1 MIYTCTFNPSLD
13 YYITLNQEL
22 EFDKINRSTKESYLP
37 GGKGVNVSIVL
48 NNFEIPTVALG
59 FLGGFI
65 RDFYLN
71 MLIKYPYM
79 QTLFTSIKE
88 NSRINIKL
96 SAGKETDIN
105 GSGPMI
111 SDEEWQRFY
120 KRTEKIDN
128 RDILIISGNIQKEL
142 EERVVALLEELSK
155 RHVPIIL
162 DTNSSL
168 VEKCLKFQPVLV
180 KLNVEKLSEI
190 FKEDFSDDFNKVVE
204 KTKML
209 SSHGAGNVL
218 VTLKDNDSIMVSGL
232 DVYKSKEIDFEIKN
246 TTGSEDSMVAG
257 FVLSLLRGA
266 NSLESY
272 RYAIAASYATM
283 SSDSL
288 GTRDDIEKYY
298 DEVEVVH
305 L

>member
-13 YYITLNQEL
+13 YYMDLGKEL
-22 EFDKINRSTKESYLP
+22 EFDKINRSIKEKYFP

-71 MLIKYPYM
+71 MLTKYPYM

-96 SAGKETDIN
+96 SAKQEMDIN
-105 GSGPMI
+105 SLGPVI
-111 SDEEWQRFY
+111 NDEEWERFY
-120 KRTEKIDN
+120 KRTQKIDN
-128 RDILIISGNIQKEL
+128 RDIFIISGNVQKEL
-142 EERVVALLEELSK
+142 EEKVVSLLDELSK

-162 DTNSSL
+162 DTNATL
-168 VEKCLKFQPVLV
+168 TEKCLKFQPVLV
-180 KLNVEKLSEI
+180 KLNIEKLNEI
-190 FKEDFSDDFNKVVE
+190 FKDDFNDNFDKIIE
-204 KTKML
+204 KTKHL
-209 SSHGAGNVL
+209 SLQGGANVL
-218 VTLKDNDSIMVSGL
+218 VNLKDNSSIMVSGL
-232 DVYKSKEIDFEIKN
+232 DVYKSKEIDLEIKN

-272 RYAIAASYATM
+272 KYAIAASYATI

-288 GTRDDIEKYY
+288 GTRDDIENYY
-298 DEVEVVH
+298 DKVEVID